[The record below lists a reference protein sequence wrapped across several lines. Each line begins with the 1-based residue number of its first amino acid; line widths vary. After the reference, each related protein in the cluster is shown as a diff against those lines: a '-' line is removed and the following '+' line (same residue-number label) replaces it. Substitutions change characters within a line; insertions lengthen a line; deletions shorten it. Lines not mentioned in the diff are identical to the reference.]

1 MDFYQLDV
9 FADGP
14 YRGNPLAV
22 FPEAAELSKEQMQAI
37 AREMNLSETTFV
49 HATSSDSYNVRIFT
63 PGEELPFAGHPTI
76 GTAWLLRHLG
86 VITADRITQR
96 SPAGETNVTVA
107 GDRLSFERSGS
118 SEPDLKDSR
127 TTVDED
133 LARALGLEPNDIGL
147 EAREFGRPGR
157 LMPGYA
163 NAGLRQLM
171 VPLRDLDALGRA
183 WPGPG
188 LTDLDAM
195 GTYCFTGTKAGGLR
209 SRGFFPGVGV
219 PEDPATGSAAAALGI
234 YLAARLGDVHLEV
247 VQGVEMG
254 RRSVI
259 ELRAREGHVEVGGSC
274 HLIFK
279 GELEALP

>member
-1 MDFYQLDV
+1 MEFFQLDV

-22 FPEAAELSKEQMQAI
+22 FPEAAELSKEQMQVI

-49 HATSSDSYNVRIFT
+49 HGTTKDSYDVRIFT
-63 PGEELPFAGHPTI
+63 PAEELPFAGHPTI
-76 GTAWLLRHLG
+76 GTAWLLRKLG
-86 VITADRITQR
+86 MVTADRITQR
-96 SPAGETNVTVA
+96 SPAGETNITVD
-107 GDRLSFERSGS
+107 GDRLAFERAGI
-118 SEPDLKDSR
+118 SEPDLSESR
-127 TTVDED
+127 VTAAED
-133 LARALGLEPNDIGL
+133 LARALGLDTNEIGL

-157 LMPGYA
+157 LTPGYA

-171 VPLRDLDALGRA
+171 VPLRDLEALGRA
-183 WPGPG
+183 WPRSD
-188 LTDLDAM
+188 LTDLDPM
-195 GTYCFTGTKAGGLR
+195 GTYCFTGTKAGSLR

-219 PEDPATGSAAAALGI
+219 AEDPATGSAAAALGI
-234 YLAARLGDVHLEV
+234 YLAARLGDIHLEV

-259 ELRAREGHVEVGGSC
+259 ELRAREGHVQVGGSS

-279 GELEALP
+279 GELQALP